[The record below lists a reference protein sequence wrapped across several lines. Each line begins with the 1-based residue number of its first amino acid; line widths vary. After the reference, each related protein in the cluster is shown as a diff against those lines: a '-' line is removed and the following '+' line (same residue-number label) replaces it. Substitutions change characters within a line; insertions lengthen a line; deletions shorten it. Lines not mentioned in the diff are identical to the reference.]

1 MLELYFIRHGQST
14 NNVILHENDHD
25 DYLIARATDPQLTP
39 IGEQQAYLVGQ
50 ALAQPPT
57 TQDFDPQNRD
67 GFGLTHLYCSVMVR
81 AVQTG
86 LAIAE
91 QTRLPLVGW
100 PELHETGGLF
110 DVEVVNGEPVFIGQP
125 GHGRSFFQS
134 QFPKLIIPD
143 DLPEAGWYNRE
154 KEPREHYLVRAQA
167 IIDRLLAEHGGTDHR
182 VGIVMHGGIFARI
195 LTAFFNIKAERY
207 WFLMN
212 NCAISRID
220 ISEKGHVMLE
230 YMNKVDHLPDDLVT

>member
-1 MLELYFIRHGQST
+1 M
-14 NNVILHENDHD
+14 ILHENGHD

-39 IGEQQAYLVGQ
+39 IGEKQAQLVGQ
-50 ALAQPPT
+50 TLAQPLT
-57 TQDFDPQNRD
+57 TQEFNPQNRG
-67 GFGLTHLYCSVMVR
+67 GFGLTHLYCSLMVR
-81 AVQTG
+81 AVRTG
-86 LAIAE
+86 LAISE
-91 QTRLPLVGW
+91 QTRLPLSGW

-110 DVEVVNGEPVFIGQP
+110 DVEVVDEEPVFIGQP

-134 QFPKLIIPD
+134 QFPELIIPD
-143 DLPEAGWYNRE
+143 DLPETGWYNRE
-154 KEPREHYLVRAQA
+154 KEPREHYLVRAQR

-195 LTAFFNIKAERY
+195 LTAFFNIQVERY

-230 YMNKVDHLPDDLVT
+230 YMNKVDHLPNDLVT